1 MGIPEGITELEEEC
15 STKRAEGSTAVVGEG
30 VCKSKGW
37 NAGRCN
43 AQGAGSSA
51 IVQRGS

>member
-37 NAGRCN
+37 NAGDAMLK
-43 AQGAGSSA
+43 AQGR
-51 IVQRGS
+51 VQ